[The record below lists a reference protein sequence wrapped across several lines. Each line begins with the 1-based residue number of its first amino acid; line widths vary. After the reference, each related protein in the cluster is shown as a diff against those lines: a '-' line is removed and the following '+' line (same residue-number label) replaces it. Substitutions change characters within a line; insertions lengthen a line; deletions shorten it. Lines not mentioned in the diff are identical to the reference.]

1 MAAPARHR
9 NDRVFNLP
17 RGKLQRRGP
26 GAGHA
31 APGPWL
37 LRSPVQLDP
46 RPARSAA
53 SRRPC

>member
-31 APGPWL
+31 APWFL
-37 LRSPVQLDP
+37 CSPVQLDP